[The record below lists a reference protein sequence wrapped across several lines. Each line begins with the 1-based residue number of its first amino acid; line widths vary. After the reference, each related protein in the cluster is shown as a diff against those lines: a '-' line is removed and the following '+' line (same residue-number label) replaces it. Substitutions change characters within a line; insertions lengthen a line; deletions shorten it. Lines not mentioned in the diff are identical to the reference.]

1 MLKEFK
7 EFLNRGNV
15 IDLAVAV
22 ILGGAFGAIVKSLVA
37 DIIMP
42 LLGVIMGGTD
52 LTSLVIEVGDA
63 VITYGVFLQAI
74 INFIVI
80 AFVVFLFIR
89 SYNNMQKE
97 EEAKPAAPPA
107 PPAEE
112 VLLTE
117 IRDLLK
123 KQR

>member
-1 MLKEFK
+1 MFKEFK

-22 ILGGAFGAIVKSLVA
+22 IIGGAFGAIVKSLVA

-42 LLGVIMGGTD
+42 LIGVIMGGTD
-52 LTSLVIEVGDA
+52 LTALTIEVGNA
-63 VITYGVFLQAI
+63 IITYGNFLQAI

-80 AFVVFLFIR
+80 AFVIFLFIR
-89 SYNNMQKE
+89 SYNSMQKQ
-97 EEAKPAAPPA
+97 EEAKPTAPPE
-107 PPAEE
+107 PSAEE
-112 VLLTE
+112 TLLTE

-123 KQR
+123 ER